1 MTAQRYITTER
12 LDIYKKNLKVKPSQV
27 MAAYH
32 WNKALAG
39 ALLPAMQC
47 LEVTLRNALNT
58 AIQSFPPAGAKGLW
72 DTNANW
78 VTSLPK
84 YMGIPVLIRLNV
96 TSEPGRQEIARM
108 RQAIKWTDGVT
119 GSWREHCQKKTR

>member
-84 YMGIPVLIRLNV
+84 YMGDTRINPAERYQRAR
-96 TSEPGRQEIARM
+96 RQEIAVM

-119 GSWREHCQKKTR
+119 GSGANIVRRKR

>member
-1 MTAQRYITTER
+1 MTAQHYITTAR
-12 LDIYKKNLKVKPSQV
+12 LDIYRKHLKVKPVQV

-47 LEVTLRNALNT
+47 LEVTLRNAINT

-72 DTNANW
+72 DTNTNW

-84 YMGIPVLIRLNV
+84 YMGSAWKTEIIPR
-96 TSEPGRQEIARM
+96 
-108 RQAIKWTDGVT
+108 
-119 GSWREHCQKKTR
+119 